1 MSTTTFLTAEELMA
15 GRDVTYDVEIP
26 GDVLQPA
33 GDDDDG
39 PTPPGGKVRLRPL
52 TVNDVQLIAKAAKD
66 DEVLTSVLMIQKAM
80 IEPTLAER
88 DIAAMHGGLVRFLVD
103 RINRISGLTST
114 DDELRE
120 LAESPI
126 VQAFFVLAR
135 EFNWTPEQVRA
146 LTVGQILG
154 YLEMLQQTRGTA

>member
-1 MSTTTFLTAEELMA
+1 MSVTTFLTPEELMA

-33 GDDDDG
+33 GDEES
-39 PTPPGGKVRLRPL
+39 PEPSGGKVRLRPL

-103 RINRISGLTST
+103 RINRISGLSST

-120 LAESPI
+120 FAESPI

>member
-1 MSTTTFLTAEELMA
+1 MSVTMFLTPEELMA
-15 GRDVTYDVEIP
+15 GKNVEYDVEIP
-26 GDVLQPA
+26 GDVLQPTA
-33 GDDDDG
+33 DEDS
-39 PTPPGGKVRLRPL
+39 PTPEGGKVRLRPL

-66 DEVLTSVLMIQKAM
+66 DEVMTSVLMIQKSM
-80 IEPTLAER
+80 IEPALAER

-120 LAESPI
+120 FAESPI